1 MPDFFD
7 TELRVGE
14 IVKAEIFR
22 EARKPA
28 YKLWINFGEALG
40 IKTSSA
46 QITSLYT
53 TQMLVGKLVIAV
65 TNLEPKQVGP
75 FISEVLVLGVD
86 GKNVGDIILIAPEYK
101 ALIGNSCLLY
111 TSPSPRDTLLSRMPS
126 SA

>member
-14 IVKAEIFR
+14 IVKAEVFR
-22 EARKPA
+22 EAKKPA
-28 YKLWINFGEALG
+28 YKLWINFGEVLG

-53 TQMLVGKLVIAV
+53 TQMLIGKLVIAV

-75 FISEVLVLGVD
+75 FISEVLLLGVN
-86 GKNVGDIILIAPEYK
+86 GKNVGDIILIAPEDK
-101 ALIGNSCLLY
+101 ADIGN
-111 TSPSPRDTLLSRMPS
+111 RVH
-126 SA
+126 

>member
-22 EARKPA
+22 EAKKPA
-28 YKLWINFGEALG
+28 YKLWINFGDELG

-53 TQMLVGKLVIAV
+53 TQMLIGKLVIAV

-75 FISEVLVLGVD
+75 FISEVLLLGVD
-86 GKNVGDIILIAPEYK
+86 GEKVGDIILIAPEDK
-101 ALIGNSCLLY
+101 ADLGN
-111 TSPSPRDTLLSRMPS
+111 RVH
-126 SA
+126 

>member
-1 MPDFFD
+1 MADFFD
-7 TELRVGE
+7 TDLRVGE

-22 EARKPA
+22 EAKKPA
-28 YKLWINFGEALG
+28 YKLWINFGEQMG

-53 TQMLVGKLVIAV
+53 TQMLLGKLVIAV

-86 GKNVGDIILIAPEYK
+86 GENDGDIILISPEDK
-101 ALIGNSCLLY
+101 ANIGN
-111 TSPSPRDTLLSRMPS
+111 RVH
-126 SA
+126 

>member
-14 IVKAEIFR
+14 IIRAEIFA
-22 EARKPA
+22 EAKKPA

-53 TQMLVGKLVIAV
+53 TKMLIGKLVIAV

-75 FISEVLVLGVD
+75 FISEVLLLGVD
-86 GKNVGDIILIAPEYK
+86 GKNLGDIILISPEDK
-101 ALIGNSCLLY
+101 VDIGN
-111 TSPSPRDTLLSRMPS
+111 RVH
-126 SA
+126 

>member
-7 TELRVGE
+7 TELRVGK

-22 EARKPA
+22 EAKKPA
-28 YKLWINFGEALG
+28 YKLWINFGAALG

-53 TQMLVGKLVIAV
+53 TKMLIGKLVIAV

-75 FISEVLVLGVD
+75 FISEVLLLGVD
-86 GKNVGDIILIAPEYK
+86 GKNDGDIILIAPDDK
-101 ALIGNSCLLY
+101 ADIGN
-111 TSPSPRDTLLSRMPS
+111 RVH
-126 SA
+126 

>member
-1 MPDFFD
+1 MADFFD
-7 TELRVGE
+7 TDLRVGE

-53 TQMLVGKLVIAV
+53 TKMLIGKLVIAV

-75 FISEVLVLGVD
+75 FISEVLLLGVN
-86 GKNVGDIILIAPEYK
+86 GKNVGDIILIAPEDK
-101 ALIGNSCLLY
+101 ADIGN
-111 TSPSPRDTLLSRMPS
+111 RVH
-126 SA
+126 

>member
-14 IVKAEIFR
+14 IVKAETFA
-22 EARKPA
+22 EAKKPA
-28 YKLWINFGEALG
+28 YKLWINFGAALG

-53 TQMLVGKLVIAV
+53 TQMLIGKLVIAV

-75 FISEVLVLGVD
+75 FISEVLLLGVD
-86 GKNVGDIILIAPEYK
+86 GKNDGDIILIAPDDK
-101 ALIGNSCLLY
+101 VDIGN
-111 TSPSPRDTLLSRMPS
+111 RVH
-126 SA
+126 

>member
-1 MPDFFD
+1 MADFFD

-86 GKNVGDIILIAPEYK
+86 GKNVGEIILITP
-101 ALIGNSCLLY
+101 ALKVKLLLKKDFQF
-111 TSPSPRDTLLSRMPS
+111 TK
-126 SA
+126 

>member
-22 EARKPA
+22 EAKKPA
-28 YKLWINFGEALG
+28 YKLWINFGAALG

-53 TQMLVGKLVIAV
+53 TQMLIGKLVIAV

-75 FISEVLVLGVD
+75 FISEVLLLGVD
-86 GKNVGDIILIAPEYK
+86 GKNDGDIILIAPDDK
-101 ALIGNSCLLY
+101 ADIGN
-111 TSPSPRDTLLSRMPS
+111 RVH
-126 SA
+126 

>member
-14 IVKAEIFR
+14 IVKAEVFR
-22 EARKPA
+22 EAKKPA

-53 TQMLVGKLVIAV
+53 TQMLIGKLVIAV
-65 TNLEPKQVGP
+65 TNLQPKQVGP

-86 GKNVGDIILIAPEYK
+86 GTNVGDIILIAPEDK
-101 ALIGNSCLLY
+101 ANIGN
-111 TSPSPRDTLLSRMPS
+111 RVH
-126 SA
+126 

>member
-14 IVKAEIFR
+14 IVKAEIFT
-22 EARKPA
+22 EAKKPA

-40 IKTSSA
+40 IKKSSA

-53 TQMLVGKLVIAV
+53 TQMLIGKLVIAV

-75 FISEVLVLGVD
+75 FISEVLLLGVD
-86 GKNVGDIILIAPEYK
+86 GKNVGDIILIAPEDK
-101 ALIGNSCLLY
+101 TDIGN
-111 TSPSPRDTLLSRMPS
+111 RVH
-126 SA
+126 

>member
-1 MPDFFD
+1 MADFFD
-7 TELRVGE
+7 TDLRVGE

-22 EARKPA
+22 EAKKPA
-28 YKLWINFGEALG
+28 YKLWINFGEEMG

-53 TQMLVGKLVIAV
+53 TQMLLGKLVIAA

-86 GKNVGDIILIAPEYK
+86 GKSDGDIILIAPEDK
-101 ALIGNSCLLY
+101 RKIGN
-111 TSPSPRDTLLSRMPS
+111 RVH
-126 SA
+126 

>member
-22 EARKPA
+22 EAKKPA
-28 YKLWINFGEALG
+28 FKLWINFGEALG

-53 TQMLVGKLVIAV
+53 TKMLIGKLVIAV

-86 GKNVGDIILIAPEYK
+86 GKNVGDIILITPDDK
-101 ALIGNSCLLY
+101 SDIGN
-111 TSPSPRDTLLSRMPS
+111 RVH
-126 SA
+126 

>member
-1 MPDFFD
+1 MADFFD
-7 TELRVGE
+7 TDLRVGE

-22 EARKPA
+22 EAIKPS

-53 TQMLVGKLVIAV
+53 TQMLIGKLVIAV
-65 TNLEPKQVGP
+65 TNLKPKQVGP

-86 GKNVGDIILIAPEYK
+86 GENVGDIILIAPEYR
-101 ALIGNSCLLY
+101 ALIGN
-111 TSPSPRDTLLSRMPS
+111 RVH
-126 SA
+126 

>member
-14 IVKAEIFR
+14 IVKAEIFT
-22 EARKPA
+22 EAKKPA

-53 TQMLVGKLVIAV
+53 TKMLIGKLVIAV
-65 TNLEPKQVGP
+65 TNLEPKQIGP
-75 FISEVLVLGVD
+75 FISEVLLLGVN
-86 GKNVGDIILIAPEYK
+86 GKNVGDIILIAPEDK
-101 ALIGNSCLLY
+101 ADIGN
-111 TSPSPRDTLLSRMPS
+111 RVH
-126 SA
+126 